1 MTDEDF
7 QSQLSGILGEETP
20 DGVISK
26 KLIKQMQDDLKNF
39 GFNVGAGTLEAL
51 ALQVEGS
58 ANIVDETVNR
68 FRELID
74 KEPTRFLRDATGQIV
89 ADLDAGSESLRNKI
103 TSDMKIRQLEA
114 LPAVGMPFGTA
125 LPGGEQAL
133 DRAGNPYGTDKWATF
148 LNASEEFG
156 DVFIDMAITAIPCRS
171 CANPSS
177 WYS

>member
-1 MTDEDF
+1 ME
-7 QSQLSGILGEETP
+7 
-20 DGVISK
+20 
-26 KLIKQMQDDLKNF
+26 DDLKNF

-156 DVFIDMAITAIPCRS
+156 DVFIDMAITAIPYVGPALTLALGTAEGQADAQRRIEDEVKKGMM
-171 CANPSS
+171 ALKR
-177 WYS
+177 